1 MSYYTKNQQTNI
13 DIIIIVLFLPR
24 PYIWFFHYLA
34 SMKKMRQSKEI
45 KQRIFLIFPSF
56 LNLNIK
62 LLGNLRGNSYAKF
75 ILLEIKSRFTCDES
89 NIYWKVALFHYIISA
104 IVFCSTCIIWIEKI
118 TSSCMLYELVV
129 CVWMDL
135 PQIQYFCIFFW
146 KVYILKK
153 RFLRLV

>member
-1 MSYYTKNQQTNI
+1 MT
-13 DIIIIVLFLPR
+13 
-24 PYIWFFHYLA
+24 
-34 SMKKMRQSKEI
+34 QSKEF

-118 TSSCMLYELVV
+118 TSSCRLYELVV

-135 PQIQYFCIFFW
+135 PQIQYFCFFFLTSI
-146 KVYILKK
+146 YLKK
-153 RFLRLV
+153 EISSIGVVIIQINPNLSGLFRDSFWGGGRIKLPPLSKSC